1 MPNPSRGSSSV
12 NEIAHSG
19 VVVVVGANGSG
30 KSRLG
35 TWLENPRSLANHMGP
50 APAGDRESYRIG
62 AQRLLQLPGLA
73 QRMDSDQANTILRQ
87 GTDSVPGP
95 SRVQGDPVVGQ
106 TNDFPALLNALF
118 AERNKHANE
127 YYEAGKRSGG
137 TPGVPNEDSLDR
149 LEQLWDRIFPQR
161 KLEIG
166 NHQVSARPRNSK
178 TFYPAAQLSDGE
190 RVGFYLIGHVLMAP
204 AQARIVIDE
213 PELHLHPSIQT
224 TLWNALEGARTDCTF
239 VYITHDLAF
248 AASRSG
254 APVVVL
260 FDYAAPAPE
269 LTPTSQTTPS
279 EEPARYG
286 YWDWQLA
293 PRSELIPTEAVIKI
307 LGTRRPTLFIEG
319 GGSSLDLAV
328 YETLLPD
335 KHVVPAGNC
344 EQVEKAT
351 RAFRILTSLHH
362 IDAAG
367 LIDKDDREQA
377 QIAKLQRHRI
387 YCLPVAGVEN
397 LLALPECIRAYMQSM
412 NIPSDEQEN
421 VLLRVQ
427 ENVKNAM
434 KTIRTKAI
442 ADRAQ
447 YAIRRRFQS
456 VRRTGNKVDDLAGAL
471 QNVIDEA
478 RPEEIYGNAARTID
492 NALMPTTDFTEFL
505 GVFRNKA
512 ILTRIADQFGISREA
527 YKDAMIA
534 LLQRDSTLRS
544 SLRRRLPIAEESPGP
559 EAAVLLQQETSQA
572 IADDASSS
580 QT

>member
-1 MPNPSRGSSSV
+1 MPNPSRGS
-12 NEIAHSG
+12 NPINAIIHSG

-35 TWLENPRSLANHMGP
+35 TWLENPRSLVNHMGL
-50 APAGDRESYRIG
+50 APAGNRESYRIG
-62 AQRLLQLPGLA
+62 AQRLLQLPGVA
-73 QRMDSDQANTILRQ
+73 QRLDSDQANTILRE

-106 TNDFPALLNALF
+106 TNDFPALVNALF

-127 YYEAGKRSGG
+127 YYEIGKRSGG
-137 TPGVPNEDSLDR
+137 TPGMPSEDSLDR
-149 LEQLWDRIFPQR
+149 LERLWGRIFPQR

-166 NHQVSARPRNSK
+166 NHQVSARPRNSVA
-178 TFYPAAQLSDGE
+178 FYPAAQLSDGE

-204 AQARIVIDE
+204 EKARIVIDE

-224 TLWNALEGARTDCTF
+224 SLWNALEGARTDCTF

-248 AASRSG
+248 AASRTG

-260 FDYAAPAPE
+260 FDYTAPSPE
-269 LTPTSQTTPS
+269 LTQPPLTAPN
-279 EEPARYG
+279 EESVSYG

-307 LGTRRPTLFIEG
+307 LGTRRPTLFVEG
-319 GGSSLDLAV
+319 DGRSLDLAV
-328 YETLLPD
+328 YEALMPD

-367 LIDKDDREQA
+367 IIDKDDREET

-387 YCLPVAGVEN
+387 YSLPVAGVEN
-397 LLALPECIRAYMQSM
+397 FLALPECIRAYMHSV
-412 NIPSDEQEN
+412 NIPPEEQDSI
-421 VLLRVQ
+421 LSRAQ
-427 ENVKNAM
+427 ASAKNAM
-434 KTIRTKAI
+434 KSIRTKAI

-447 YAIRRRFQS
+447 YAIRRRLQA
-456 VRRTGNKVDDLAGAL
+456 VRRSGNSVNDLARAL
-471 QNVIDEA
+471 QDAIGEA
-478 RPEEIYGNAARTID
+478 RPADIYANAERTID
-492 NALMPTTDFTEFL
+492 AALLPTTDFTEFL

-512 ILTRIADQFGISREA
+512 ILTRIAVQLGTSREA
-527 YKDAMIA
+527 YKDAVVA

-544 SLRRRLPIAEESPGP
+544 SLRRRLPIPEETPAP
-559 EAAVLLQQETSQA
+559 AAAVEPEQPKSQA
-572 IADDASSS
+572 VADDVSS
-580 QT
+580 